1 MRGEYACLDD
11 RERERG
17 RERGVKGEG
26 KIRKSRRTCGCEVE
40 ILVTKSFFLRCDAC
54 SRLFCKDHLLYD
66 DHACS
71 GKYKKDIQVCQ
82 LFVKNIKPN
91 IIWVLQVP
99 VCPLC
104 SSPVP
109 IARGAVPDLAVSAHI
124 DQGCPAKNKKEKV
137 FKNRCHAVKNGKQCK
152 KHELVA
158 CICATCHT
166 NFCLAHRHPT
176 DHDCKGSQP
185 AAARAAAAAASRA
198 VPKQQQ
204 QQSSQSKMTD
214 FFTGPFRPSAA
225 ASRVSSNPSPAA
237 AAALNRQAGR
247 GSTPGRPLMASSAR
261 QVNGMSEDEAL
272 AAAMAAS
279 LATSGGEGGG
289 AAGGLSQEEEDLALA
304 RALQESEAMARR
316 QGMAGGQQGQG
327 VGQGDKNCSLQ

>member
-1 MRGEYACLDD
+1 MG
-11 RERERG
+11 
-17 RERGVKGEG
+17 
-26 KIRKSRRTCGCEVE
+26 T
-40 ILVTKSFFLRCDAC
+40 
-54 SRLFCKDHLLYD
+54 
-66 DHACS
+66 
-71 GKYKKDIQVCQ
+71 
-82 LFVKNIKPN
+82 
-91 IIWVLQVP
+91 
-99 VCPLC
+99 
-104 SSPVP
+104 
-109 IARGAVPDLAVSAHI
+109 VSAHI

-185 AAARAAAAAASRA
+185 AAARARAAAAAASRA

-204 QQSSQSKMTD
+204 QSSQPKMTD

-247 GSTPGRPLMASSAR
+247 GSTPGRPLMASNAR

-289 AAGGLSQEEEDLALA
+289 AVGGLSQEEEDLALA

>member
-1 MRGEYACLDD
+1 MGSHCEETSCKQLDYLPM
-11 RERERG
+11 
-17 RERGVKGEG
+17 K
-26 KIRKSRRTCGCEVE
+26 
-40 ILVTKSFFLRCDAC
+40 CDAC

-66 DHACS
+66 DHTCS
-71 GKYKKDIQVCQ
+71 GKYKKDIQV
-82 LFVKNIKPN
+82 
-91 IIWVLQVP
+91 P

-104 SSPVP
+104 SAPIP

-124 DQGCPAKNKKEKV
+124 DQGCPEKNKKEKV
-137 FKNRCHAVKNGKQCK
+137 FKNRCHAVKHGKQCK

-158 CICATCHT
+158 CICSGCQT

-176 DHDCKGSQP
+176 DHDCKGAQP

-198 VPKQQQ
+198 PKQQQ
-204 QQSSQSKMTD
+204 SAQSKVTD
-214 FFTGPFRPSAA
+214 FFTGPFRPSAGA
-225 ASRVSSNPSPAA
+225 RSSSNPSPAA

-247 GSTPGRPLMASSAR
+247 GSTPGRPLMAATNAR

-279 LATSGGEGGG
+279 LATSEQGGG
-289 AAGGLSQEEEDLALA
+289 AGGQGLSQEEEDLALA

-316 QGMAGGQQGQG
+316 EGVAGGGQQQ
-327 VGQGDKNCSLQ
+327 GQGDKNCSLQ